1 MCFHT
6 QQHRSAKEIHR
17 RFGTKGPVTT
27 GTYNGFAHPH
37 MTVITDEQPTVTAL
51 HQWGLIPKWAKDH
64 SIRKH
69 TLNARVETL
78 SQKPS
83 FRQAR
88 RCLVLVDAFFEWQW
102 LDAKGKKN
110 KNIAL
115 PIPITTTLP
124 LLDFGMNGLIEKQG
138 RSSVPLPSLLQKHK
152 ESCARSTTVNY
163 ACPTPLQ
170 TLQKMNG
177 STACHQPP
185 SQSLKPGRLYKKS
198 L

>member
-102 LDAKGKKN
+102 LDAKGKK
-110 KNIAL
+110 KKHC
-115 PIPITTTLP
+115 ITHPDNHT
-124 LLDFGMNGLIEKQG
+124 FAFAGLWDEWVDRKQG
-138 RSSVPLPSLLQKHK
+138 SHPFLCHRYY
-152 ESCARSTTVNY
+152 RSTRNH
-163 ACPTPLQ
+163 ARDPQ
-170 TLQKMNG
+170 Q
-177 STACHQPP
+177 
-185 SQSLKPGRLYKKS
+185 
-198 L
+198 